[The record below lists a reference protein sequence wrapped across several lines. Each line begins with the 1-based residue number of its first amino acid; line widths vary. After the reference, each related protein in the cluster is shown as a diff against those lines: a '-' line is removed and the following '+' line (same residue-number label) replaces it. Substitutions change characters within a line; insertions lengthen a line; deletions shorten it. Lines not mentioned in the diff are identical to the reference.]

1 MRPQNEI
8 NMNDILNLEPKPI
21 WRNFSKLNE
30 VPRPSKKEERVI
42 QFMMDFGQSLGLETI
57 KDAVGNVIIKK
68 PASAGMENRKT
79 VVLQSH
85 LDMVC
90 QKNNDVNFDFDTQ
103 GIEMYIDNE
112 GFVRAKGT
120 TLGADNGI
128 GVATIMAVLESTD
141 LAHPPIEALFT
152 IDEETGMTGA
162 IGLDESVLQGHI
174 LLNLDTEEDDELTIG
189 CAGGLD
195 VTATKTYPIETLS
208 ADYQSIKV
216 DVKGL
221 KGGHSG
227 GDIHLGLGNSNKI
240 LGRFLHESISFKGQ
254 IASMNSGS
262 LRNAIPREGHF
273 ILSFPADQADAIKAA
288 FEKLREDILVEFAR
302 IEPNIQISVENV
314 ALVNQVA
321 SLTET
326 KNLAF
331 ALMTAYNG
339 VYRMSPEIEGLTE
352 TSNNV
357 ANVVV
362 ENGEMKI
369 LCLTRSAL
377 DSNKKNLSETLKA
390 TFELCGFD
398 VKFSGGY
405 PGWRPNTNSEILR
418 LMEKLY
424 KEQFCE
430 DPKISATHGGLECGI
445 IGGHYPNLD
454 MISFGPN
461 IFGAHSPD
469 ERVEIK
475 SVQKFW
481 SYFVEVLK
489 ETPSK

>member
-1 MRPQNEI
+1 
-8 NMNDILNLEPKPI
+8 MNDILNLEPKGI
-21 WRNFSKLNE
+21 WKNFTALNA

-42 QFMMDFGQSLGLETI
+42 QFMMDFGKNLGLETI
-57 KDAVGNVIIKK
+57 KDEVGNVIIKK
-68 PASAGMENRKT
+68 PASPGMEDRKT

-90 QKNNDVNFDFDTQ
+90 QKNNDVDFDFDTQ
-103 GIEMYIDNE
+103 GIEMYVDTDD
-112 GFVRAKGT
+112 FVKAKGT

-128 GVATIMAVLESTD
+128 GVATIMSVLESSD
-141 LAHPPIEALFT
+141 IVHPPIEALFT

-162 IGLDESVLQGHI
+162 IGLDETLLQGEI
-174 LLNLDTEEDDELTIG
+174 LLNLDTEEDDELTMG

-195 VTATKTYPIETLS
+195 VTATKTYTVENLS
-208 ADYQSIKV
+208 GDFKSLKV

-240 LGRFLHESISFKGQ
+240 LGRFLHESLNYNAQIS
-254 IASMNSGS
+254 SMNSGS

-273 ILSFPADQADAIKAA
+273 ILSFASNIANELTSALNDLKN
-288 FEKLREDILVEFAR
+288 DILIEFQNV
-302 IEPNIQISVENV
+302 EPNIQISVEEV
-314 ALVNQVA
+314 DLASSVA
-321 SLTET
+321 SFQET

-339 VYRMSPEIEGLTE
+339 VYRMSPEIAGLTE

-377 DSNKKNLSETLKA
+377 ESNKKNLSETLKA

-405 PGWRPNTNSEILR
+405 PGWRPNTHSEILR

-424 KEQFCE
+424 KERFGE

-461 IFGAHSPD
+461 IYGAHSPD

-481 SYFVEVLK
+481 DYFLDVLK
-489 ETPSK
+489 NSPKK